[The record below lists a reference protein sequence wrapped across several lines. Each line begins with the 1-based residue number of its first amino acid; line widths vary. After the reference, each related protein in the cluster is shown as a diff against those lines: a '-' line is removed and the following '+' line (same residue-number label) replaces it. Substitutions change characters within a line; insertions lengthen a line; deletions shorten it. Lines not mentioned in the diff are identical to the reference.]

1 MSCWVNSHY
10 GYFNDRY
17 FVIQFTLDFIRPTRM
32 DAHPDTLTQLAR
44 PHRKAV
50 LVALLWITIGGGLL
64 FGYLNALRGIWALAG
79 VEWGMALYSAFLL
92 YAAHRTRHLERW
104 ILAYIF
110 PFFIAMMIAIATPT
124 ATVTVFGCVLLIPLV
139 SHLLLGRRAGLAISL
154 CFVGVAAII
163 FLVRF
168 MDHTVMMDP
177 RSLANMVVLTACITV
192 FSHVYEVSRERSEM
206 QLLHMAQ
213 TDFLTG
219 LPNRSR
225 IKVFFER
232 EKSRAGR
239 EQQPLSLLVIDL
251 DHFKQVNDRFGHE
264 AGDRALVFFADLL
277 RRRLRTTDL
286 AGRLGGEEFGVI
298 LVNTSTSTAVQVA
311 EELRQALAEA
321 HVEHEGEPMPL
332 SLSVGVAELAVDGD
346 SLQDLLAVADLRL
359 YQAKD
364 QGRNQVVPG
373 PAHAGANAAASSSR

>member
-1 MSCWVNSHY
+1 
-10 GYFNDRY
+10 
-17 FVIQFTLDFIRPTRM
+17 M

-50 LVALLWITIGGGLL
+50 LIALLWITITGGIL
-64 FGYLNALRGIWALAG
+64 FGILNAMKGTWALSV
-79 VEWGMALYSAFLL
+79 VEWGMALYSVFLL
-92 YAAHRTRHLERW
+92 YAARHTRYLERW
-104 ILAYIF
+104 ILAYIL
-110 PFFIAMMIAIATPT
+110 PFFTAMMIAIATPT
-124 ATVTVFGCVLLIPLV
+124 ATVTVFGWVLLIPLV
-139 SHLLLGRRAGLAISL
+139 SHLLLGRRAGLALSLFFIS
-154 CFVGVAAII
+154 VAAVI

-168 MDHTVMMDP
+168 SGDTAVMDV
-177 RSLANMVVLTACITV
+177 RSIANMVILTACITV
-192 FSHVYEVSRERSEM
+192 FSHVYEVSRERSET
-206 QLLHMAQ
+206 QLLKMAQ

-232 EKSRAGR
+232 EKSRASR

-277 RRRLRTTDL
+277 RRRLRATDL

-298 LVNTSTSTAVQVA
+298 LVNTATDTAIQVA
-311 EELRQALAEA
+311 EDLREALAEA
-321 HVEHEGEPMPL
+321 NVEHKGDPIPL
-332 SLSVGVAELAVDGD
+332 SLSVGVAELGVDGN
-346 SLQDLLAVADLRL
+346 SLQDLLAAADQRL

-364 QGRNQVVPG
+364 QGRNQVVPAPPSAAQTI
-373 PAHAGANAAASSSR
+373 PAPADA

>member
-1 MSCWVNSHY
+1 MWVNCWGNSLY
-10 GYFNDRY
+10 DYFNDMF
-17 FVIQFTLDFIRPTRM
+17 FVIQFTKDHLRPLCM

-50 LVALLWITIGGGLL
+50 LIALLWITMAGGLL
-64 FGYLNALRGIWALAG
+64 FGILNAMNGAWALAG
-79 VEWGMALYSAFLL
+79 VEWGMGVYSAFLV
-92 YAAHRTRHLERW
+92 YAAVHTRNLERW

-110 PFFIAMMIAIATPT
+110 PFLTAMMIAIATPT
-124 ATVTVFGCVLLIPLV
+124 ATVTVFGWVLLIPLIG
-139 SHLLLGRRAGLAISL
+139 HLLLGRRAGLAISL
-154 CFVGVAAII
+154 FFVGVATVI

-168 MDHTVMMDP
+168 MGDSVMMDP
-177 RSLANMVVLTACITV
+177 RSIANMIVLTTCITV
-192 FSHVYEVSRERSEM
+192 FSHVYEVSRERSEI

-232 EKSRAGR
+232 EKSRASR

-277 RRRLRTTDL
+277 QHRLRATDL

-298 LVNTSTSTAVQVA
+298 LVNTTTDTAIQVA
-311 EELRQALAEA
+311 EDLRQALAEA
-321 HVEHEGEPMPL
+321 HVEHEGKAIPL
-332 SLSVGVAELAVDGD
+332 SLSVGVAELEVDGN
-346 SLQDLLAVADLRL
+346 SLQDLLATADQRL
-359 YQAKD
+359 YQAKGL
-364 QGRNQVVPG
+364 GRNQVVPG
-373 PAHAGANAAASSSR
+373 PADRDAIVADSR

>member
-1 MSCWVNSHY
+1 
-10 GYFNDRY
+10 
-17 FVIQFTLDFIRPTRM
+17 M

-50 LVALLWITIGGGLL
+50 LNALLWITIAGGLL
-64 FGYLNALRGIWALAG
+64 FGILNASKGTWTLAG
-79 VEWGMALYSAFLL
+79 VEWGMALYSAFLMV
-92 YAAHRTRHLERW
+92 AVRHTRQLERW

-110 PFFIAMMIAIATPT
+110 PFFIAMMLALATPT
-124 ATVTVFGCVLLIPLV
+124 ASITVFGWVLLIPLV

-154 CFVGVAAII
+154 LFIAIATTI
-163 FLVRF
+163 FLLRF
-168 MDHTVMMDP
+168 MDNTAVMDA
-177 RSLANMVVLTACITV
+177 RSVANMVLLTACITV
-192 FSHVYEVSRERSEM
+192 FSHVYEVSRERSET
-206 QLLHMAQ
+206 QLLTMAQ

-232 EKSRAGR
+232 EKSRASR

-264 AGDRALVFFADLL
+264 AGDRALVLFADLL

-298 LVNTSTSTAVQVA
+298 LVNTATDTAIQVA
-311 EELRQALAEA
+311 EDLRRALAEA
-321 HVEHEGEPMPL
+321 NVEHKGDPIPL
-332 SLSVGVAELAVDGD
+332 SMSVGVAELGVDGD
-346 SLQDLLAVADLRL
+346 SLQDLLAAADQRL

-364 QGRNQVVPG
+364 QGRNQVVPAPS
-373 PAHAGANAAASSSR
+373 PAAQTTPVPADA